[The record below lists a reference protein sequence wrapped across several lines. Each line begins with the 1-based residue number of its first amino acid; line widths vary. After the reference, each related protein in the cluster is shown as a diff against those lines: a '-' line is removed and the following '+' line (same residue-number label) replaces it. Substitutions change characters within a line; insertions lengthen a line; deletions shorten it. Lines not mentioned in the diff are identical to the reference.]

1 MLFISSYIF
10 GWLIYENTYYAILGD
25 VEIMLKKLKIYLY
38 DKFKNHLELISVVP
52 KAGLEPA
59 LREETDFESVASTN
73 SAIRA

>member
-1 MLFISSYIF
+1 MS
-10 GWLIYENTYYAILGD
+10 GD
-25 VEIMLKKLKIYLY
+25 VEIMLKKITIHLY
-38 DKFKNHLELISVVP
+38 DKYNNHLELISVVP

>member
-1 MLFISSYIF
+1 MQKYFLWHYYSYT
-10 GWLIYENTYYAILGD
+10 NR
-25 VEIMLKKLKIYLY
+25 VMKL
-38 DKFKNHLELISVVP
+38 SVVP

>member
-1 MLFISSYIF
+1 MFNYSQIHIV
-10 GWLIYENTYYAILGD
+10 IK
-25 VEIMLKKLKIYLY
+25 V
-38 DKFKNHLELISVVP
+38 SVVP

>member
-1 MLFISSYIF
+1 MSGY
-10 GWLIYENTYYAILGD
+10 
-25 VEIMLKKLKIYLY
+25 VEVMLKKIVIHVY
-38 DKFKNHLELISVVP
+38 DKYKNYLELISVVP

>member
-1 MLFISSYIF
+1 MS
-10 GWLIYENTYYAILGD
+10 GD
-25 VEIMLKKLKIYLY
+25 VEIMLKKITIHLY
-38 DKFKNHLELISVVP
+38 DKYKNHLELISVVP